1 MAGEVPGQEG
11 NNHRTNSPMGVF
23 HTLDGMVNLAASTN
37 KMFAAFT
44 SAVGQPEIAKN
55 EKFKNAEDRIAN
67 RDELWQSVNDITS
80 TMTTAVLVT
89 LANNAVCPC
98 GPICDIKAA
107 FEDEHVRSLKMRRAT
122 SREELGN
129 FDLVRSPINMS
140 TFPMGEYFERSG
152 LFPR

>member
-80 TMTTAVLVT
+80 TMTTALLVT
-89 LANNAVCPC
+89 FANDAICPC
-98 GPICDIKAA
+98 GPIYDIKAA
-107 FEDEHVRSLKMRRAT
+107 FEDEQVRSLKMRRAT